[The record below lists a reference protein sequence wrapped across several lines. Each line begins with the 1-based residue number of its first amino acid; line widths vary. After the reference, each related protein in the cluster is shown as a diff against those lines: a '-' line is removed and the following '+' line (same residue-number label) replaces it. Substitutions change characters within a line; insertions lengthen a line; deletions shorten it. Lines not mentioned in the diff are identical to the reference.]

1 MLLASA
7 GPLTLCRAQV
17 RRRGPPL
24 PPGCPPP
31 FAGVLRRER
40 EPLPRGRREACTGFR
55 LSRPRPDG
63 SPRAP
68 PGGNRM
74 SFSGFV
80 LAAIIVGV
88 LLLWNGIKVV
98 REYQRLVVFR
108 LGRSY
113 GPRGPGIVFLI
124 PFMDKAIW
132 VDLREVFLE
141 IPAQTCITK
150 DNAPISIDFL
160 IYWKVFDPQ
169 LSVIQVGN
177 FAGAAQ
183 GIATTGLRAV
193 IGDIILDDVLAKRD
207 QINQVLR
214 AKLDEVTER
223 WGVKVTTVEIR
234 EITPPKDVQ
243 DAMTRQMSAERSR
256 RALVTEADGKKQA
269 AITIAEGEKQSAILK
284 AEGDRQAAILRAE
297 GFSLALGKIFSIA
310 KTVDTNT
317 MSLQYLEALKALGAG
332 PATKFVFPMEFT
344 RLLQPFVDGVR

>member
-1 MLLASA
+1 MV
-7 GPLTLCRAQV
+7 GY
-17 RRRGPPL
+17 
-24 PPGCPPP
+24 
-31 FAGVLRRER
+31 
-40 EPLPRGRREACTGFR
+40 
-55 LSRPRPDG
+55 
-63 SPRAP
+63 
-68 PGGNRM
+68 
-74 SFSGFV
+74 V
-80 LAAIIVGV
+80 LAVLIVAV
-88 LLLWNGIKVV
+88 LLLWNGIKIV

-108 LGRSY
+108 LGRSF
-113 GPRGPGIVFLI
+113 GPRGPGIVYLI
-124 PFMDKAIW
+124 PIVDKAVW
-132 VDLREVFLE
+132 VDLREVYLE

-160 IYWKVFDPQ
+160 IYWKVVDPQ

-193 IGDIILDDVLAKRD
+193 IGDISLDDVLAKRD

-243 DAMTRQMSAERSR
+243 EAMTRQMSAERSR
-256 RALVTEADGKKQA
+256 RAIVTEADGKKQA
-269 AITIAEGEKQSAILK
+269 AITIAEGEKQAAILK

-297 GFSLALGKIFSIA
+297 GFALALGKIFEVA
-310 KTVDTNT
+310 RTVDTNT

-344 RLLQPFVDGVR
+344 KLLQPFTDFAGRATPPPPKTP